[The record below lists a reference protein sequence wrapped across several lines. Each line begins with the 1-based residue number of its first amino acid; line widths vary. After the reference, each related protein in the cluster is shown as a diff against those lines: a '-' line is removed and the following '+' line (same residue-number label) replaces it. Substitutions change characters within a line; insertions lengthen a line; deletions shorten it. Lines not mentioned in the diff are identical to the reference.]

1 MSFKEQLKRDIEKVF
16 HNNNEFGEIKEIRY
30 NQNHYDIPVI
40 LDQEIAKNRKKPS
53 SDHADGIFTVDARL
67 YINSNDIDV
76 VPRHGSY
83 IEVDESSYKIVKVTS
98 ELGEYILDL
107 EMFDEW

>member
-30 NQNHYDIPVI
+30 NQTYYDIPVVF
-40 LDQEIAKNRKKPS
+40 DQEIAKDRKKPS

-67 YINSNDIDV
+67 YINADDIDF
-76 VPRHGSY
+76 VPRHGSN
-83 IEVDESSYKIVKVTS
+83 IDVDESTYKIVKVTS
-98 ELGEYILDL
+98 ELGEIILDL
-107 EMFDEW
+107 EMYSE